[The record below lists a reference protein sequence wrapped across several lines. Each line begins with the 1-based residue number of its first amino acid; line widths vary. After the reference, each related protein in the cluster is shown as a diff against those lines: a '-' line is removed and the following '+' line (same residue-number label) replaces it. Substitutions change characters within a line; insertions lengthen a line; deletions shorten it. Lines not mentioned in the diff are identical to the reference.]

1 MTPLPQTARSVWLSR
16 TIPVSE
22 WGHGRE
28 RPLIRPAAR
37 TRAPATDDI
46 RETIETVER
55 AQAQREQR
63 ARAER
68 ESAPSRRRGRHSDRR
83 PASRTDYFA
92 THSSSNAPPDEEQIP
107 FCF

>member
-16 TIPVSE
+16 SIPVSE

-28 RPLIRPAAR
+28 RPLIRRAAR

-46 RETIETVER
+46 RETIERTQE
-55 AQAQREQR
+55 QREPR

-68 ESAPSRRRGRHSDRR
+68 ESAPSRPRGRHSDRG
-83 PASRTDYFA
+83 PTSRTDYFA
-92 THSSSNAPPDEEQIP
+92 AHSSSNAPPDEEQIP
-107 FCF
+107 FYF